1 MQSAI
6 AVGKAIAL
14 GFAWLLLIIFFMEGE
29 IFSDMDEW

>member
-6 AVGKAIAL
+6 AVGKVIAL
-14 GFAWLLLIIFFMEGE
+14 GFAWLLLIIFLMERE